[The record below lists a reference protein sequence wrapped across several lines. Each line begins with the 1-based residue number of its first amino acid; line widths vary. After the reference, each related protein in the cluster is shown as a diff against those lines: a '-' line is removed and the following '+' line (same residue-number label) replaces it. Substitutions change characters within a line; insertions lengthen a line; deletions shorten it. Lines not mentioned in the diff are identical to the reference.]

1 MLCLWHFFHNK
12 GGKAIISKSYDSLFV
27 PGGGKMSKNIS
38 ILLALLTLAG
48 CGSDGRKVLNKKG
61 EPVVADHFADGKMQF
76 AGGVPLFISAVKLRN
91 PALLS
96 NAVKKEDG
104 SYEIDA
110 ELKRRVLA
118 EQEDFELKLKGIS
131 SDIKVLFR
139 YRMVLNAV
147 VVQAPQEYAEQ
158 IQGLPIDFMEA
169 DKRFHS
175 PKSIAMRP
183 LQEEPGEE
191 VPEIGSKT
199 SMTSVG
205 VDKIHELLQV
215 LDEEGKLVAVKGKGI
230 KVGVIDSGIDYTHKM
245 LGGSGDVEEYKSIDG
260 NKAYKGFPNSKVV
273 GGRDF
278 VGAEYGSSHIYEHNI
293 PVPDDNPLDY
303 GGHGTHVAGTVAGIG
318 DGRNTYDGAAPE
330 AELYALKVFGDNR
343 SGTSDSV
350 VIAALEYA
358 ADPNGDL
365 LVDDKLDVVNL
376 SLGSA
381 YGEVHSLYGE
391 ALENLGKAG
400 VVSVI
405 AAGNDGAVPNIV
417 GDPGSAD
424 AGITVAA
431 SIDYMDHN
439 TNFDAISVS
448 TEAGDKKLA
457 EFVEGAVSKPLTE
470 LDTLEGSLYHIGIG
484 KDPLNDGQK
493 EMLKGKIA
501 LIDRGEIPFVDKIK
515 TAISGGAIGVLMV
528 NNKDEPPFVMGG
540 EVDEPLAIPGV
551 MISKKDGDHIKLL
564 LNEMTVTV
572 DLKSDE
578 KIVKNELINT
588 ITDFSSQG
596 PRAVDAGFKP
606 EITAPGAQI
615 ISASVGGGDK
625 GAKMSGTSMAAPHIA
640 GIAALLVQYRK
651 DLSPKEIKS
660 LMMNTSKNMV
670 DEKGK
675 QYRVSRQGAGLIQ
688 AYEAATS
695 KFVLKKPGISLGRV
709 GVKNQVKVSK
719 KIKIKNVSDE
729 VVTYNLSTV
738 GDAVVTAVLSKNSVT
753 LNPGE
758 QQKIKLELT
767 IKTDDKETSE
777 VNTVVELKESGV
789 VVGRVPVLAVV
800 ARTTAMKVK
809 SVDVVS
815 ERSADSAQEKL
826 SVVIKNTGDH
836 EGEALLFNLLDT
848 DERKERDKYT
858 NYTSACD
865 IESAGYRVVN
875 REGVPHLQVAVK
887 LYSPITGWE
896 TCDVYV
902 ELDYDNDGETEQE
915 ITGSKPGDWPGF
927 SENPN
932 LRDLEISSMLF
943 DAKKYTEL
951 SDAYT
956 KEKEKQQ
963 VEIEAFDLVPA
974 LEGVSAMT
982 GYRSSTLSIVEA
994 PLESLRG
1001 TGDIKMKVSTS
1012 YNGRYNVSRS
1022 DVLDGSGEEWKDV
1035 NISETS
1041 SGFYSMAESGVVD
1054 AGSEKGFSL
1063 LKSAK
1068 AGDLV
1073 VYFPRNRYN
1082 LKEKGKDKQSQ
1093 IIQMEKKP
1101 EEDSP
1106 VERP

>member
-1 MLCLWHFFHNK
+1 MLKQVSTL
-12 GGKAIISKSYDSLFV
+12 V
-27 PGGGKMSKNIS
+27 
-38 ILLALLTLAG
+38 ALLTLIG
-48 CGSDGRKVLNKKG
+48 CGSDDRKVLNKKG
-61 EPVVADHFADGKMQF
+61 EPVVADHFTDGEMQF
-76 AGGVPLFISAVKLRN
+76 PGGVPLFISAVKLRN

-183 LQEEPGEE
+183 LQEESEEE
-191 VPEIGSKT
+191 VAEIGDKT

-205 VDKIHELLQV
+205 VDKIHELLKV
-215 LDEEGKLVAVKGKGI
+215 LDKEGKLVAVKGKGI

-245 LGGSGDVEEYKSIDG
+245 LGGSGDVEEYKNIDAS
-260 NKAYKGFPNSKVV
+260 KAYKGFPNSKVA
-273 GGRDF
+273 GGHDF

-293 PVPDDNPLDY
+293 PVPDENPLDY
-303 GGHGTHVAGTVAGIG
+303 SGHGTHVAGTVAGEG

-330 AELYALKVFGDNR
+330 AELYALKIFGDNR

-358 ADPNGDL
+358 VDPNGDL
-365 LVDDKLDVVNL
+365 SVDDKLDVVNL
-376 SLGSA
+376 SIGSA

-400 VVSVI
+400 VVSVVS
-405 AAGNDGAVPNIV
+405 AGNDGAVPNIV

-424 AGITVAA
+424 AAITVAA
-431 SIDYMDHN
+431 SIDYMAHN
-439 TNFDAISVS
+439 ITFDAISVA
-448 TEAGDKKLA
+448 TEGKDKRLV
-457 EFVEGAVSKPLTE
+457 EFVEGPITTPLAE
-470 LDTLEGSLYHIGIG
+470 VDTLKATLYHIGIA

-493 EMLKGKIA
+493 EMLKGRIA

-515 TAISGGAIGVLMV
+515 TAISGGAVGFLMV

-540 EVDEPLAIPGV
+540 ELEEPLSIPGV
-551 MISKKDGDHIKLL
+551 MISKKDGDYIKLL
-564 LNEMTVTV
+564 LNEMPVAV
-572 DLKSDE
+572 DLKSEE
-578 KIVKNELINT
+578 KIVKDELVNT
-588 ITDFSSQG
+588 ITGFSSQG

-625 GAKMSGTSMAAPHIA
+625 GTKMSGTSMAAPHIA
-640 GIAALLVQYRK
+640 GIAALLVQYRR

-660 LMMNTSKNMV
+660 LIMNTSKSMV
-670 DEKGK
+670 DDKGN
-675 QYRVSRQGAGLIQ
+675 QYRISRQGAGLIQ
-688 AYEAATS
+688 AYAAATS
-695 KFVLKKPGISLGRV
+695 KFVSKKPAIALGKV
-709 GVKNQVKVSK
+709 GVKSQVKISK
-719 KIKIKNVSDE
+719 KIKIKNISDE
-729 VVTYNLSTV
+729 VVTYDLSTV
-738 GDAVVTAVLSKNSVT
+738 ADDVVTATLSKNSIT
-753 LNPGE
+753 LNPG
-758 QQKIKLELT
+758 QQKKIKLELVVT
-767 IKTDDKETSE
+767 TGDKETSE
-777 VNTVVELKESGV
+777 VNAVVELKENGV
-789 VVGRVPVLAVV
+789 VAGRIPVLAVV

-815 ERSADSAQEKL
+815 ERSADSTQEKL
-826 SVVIKNTGDH
+826 SVVIKNTGDYD
-836 EGEALLFNLLDT
+836 GEALLFNLLDT

-865 IESAGYRVVN
+865 IQSAGYRIIN
-875 REGVPHLQVAVK
+875 KDEGSYLQVAMK
-887 LYSPITGWE
+887 LYNPITGWE

-927 SENPN
+927 SDNPN

-943 DAKKYTEL
+943 DAKKFVEL
-951 SDAYT
+951 NDAYT

-963 VEIEAFDLVPA
+963 AEIESFDLVPA
-974 LEGVSAMT
+974 LEGLSAMT
-982 GYRSSTLSIVEA
+982 GYRSSTVSIVEA

-1001 TGDIKMKVSTS
+1001 SGDVKMKVSTS
-1012 YNGRYNVSRS
+1012 YNARYNVSRS
-1022 DVLDGSGEEWKDV
+1022 DVLDDSGEEWKDV
-1035 NISETS
+1035 SLSEKS
-1041 SGFYSMAESGVVD
+1041 SGFYGMEESSVIES
-1054 AGSEKGFSL
+1054 GSEKGLSL
-1063 LKSAK
+1063 SKGET

-1073 VYFPRNRYN
+1073 IYFPRNRYN
-1082 LKEKGKDKQSQ
+1082 LKEKGEDKQSQ
-1093 IIQMEKKP
+1093 IIQMDKP
-1101 EEDSP
+1101 P
-1106 VERP
+1106 VEKP